1 MVINMACGGNKNN
14 KYFYKNSVKDRINER
29 DKAVG
34 RYENQKKVSEDE
46 SDRKNI
52 NLEKSNKEV
61 SKEDDST
68 AAATKQY
75 NKTPLKIGSE
85 TLKKKIKDI
94 L

>member
-1 MVINMACGGNKNN
+1 MDKI
-14 KYFYKNSVKDRINER
+14 
-29 DKAVG
+29 DKAVD
-34 RYENQKKVSEDE
+34 RYE

-61 SKEDDST
+61 IKEDDST
-68 AAATKQY
+68 AATTKQY
-75 NKTPLKIGSE
+75 NKTPIKIGSE

>member
-1 MVINMACGGNKNN
+1 MACDENKNN
-14 KYFYKNSVKDRINER
+14 KYFYKKNVK

-34 RYENQKKVSEDE
+34 RYENQKKTLEDE
-46 SDRKNI
+46 SDRKTI

-61 SKEDDST
+61 NKEDNST
-68 AAATKQY
+68 PATTKQY
-75 NKTPLKIGSE
+75 NKTPIKISSE

>member
-1 MVINMACGGNKNN
+1 MACSGNKNN
-14 KYFYKNSVKDRINER
+14 KYFYKNSVKDRMDER

-34 RYENQKKVSEDE
+34 RYENQKKTAEDN

-61 SKEDDST
+61 GKKEDNT
-68 AAATKQY
+68 ATTKQY
-75 NKTPLKIGSE
+75 NKTPIKIGSE

>member
-1 MVINMACGGNKNN
+1 MACIGNKNN
-14 KYFYKNSVKDRINER
+14 KYFYKNSVKDRIDER
-29 DKAVG
+29 DKVVS
-34 RYENQKKVSEDE
+34 RYENQKKTTEDE
-46 SDRKNI
+46 SNRKNI

-68 AAATKQY
+68 VSTTKQY
-75 NKTPLKIGSE
+75 NKIPIKIGPE

>member
-1 MVINMACGGNKNN
+1 MACGENKNN
-14 KYFYKNSVKDRINER
+14 KYFYKKNVKD
-29 DKAVG
+29 KTVG
-34 RYENQKKVSEDE
+34 RYENQKKTSEDE

-61 SKEDDST
+61 SKEDNNI

-75 NKTPLKIGSE
+75 NKAPIKISSE

>member
-1 MVINMACGGNKNN
+1 MVINMACGENKNN
-14 KYFYKNSVKDRINER
+14 KYFYKKNVK

-34 RYENQKKVSEDE
+34 RYENQKKTSEDE

-61 SKEDDST
+61 SKEDGNT
-68 AAATKQY
+68 AATTKQY
-75 NKTPLKIGSE
+75 NKTPIKLGSE
-85 TLKKKIKDI
+85 ILKKKIKDI

>member
-1 MVINMACGGNKNN
+1 MACSGNNNN
-14 KYFYKNSVKDRINER
+14 KYFYKNSVKDRMDKR
-29 DKAVG
+29 DKAV
-34 RYENQKKVSEDE
+34 D
-46 SDRKNI
+46 
-52 NLEKSNKEV
+52 LEKSNKEV

-75 NKTPLKIGSE
+75 NKTPIKIGSE

>member
-1 MVINMACGGNKNN
+1 MACSGNKNN
-14 KYFYKNSVKDRINER
+14 KYFYKNTVKDRMDKI
-29 DKAVG
+29 DKAVD
-34 RYENQKKVSEDE
+34 RYE

-61 SKEDDST
+61 IKEDDST
-68 AAATKQY
+68 AATTKQY
-75 NKTPLKIGSE
+75 NKTRIKIDSE